1 MEDVVDMALGAPGG
15 APGAGS
21 WGVAEGGERSEG
33 YSPGS
38 PGRPVAED
46 PMESAIAQL
55 RLAWSLK
62 DPDVTADRWIA
73 SAEWPFR
80 AMALALEARRRVLW
94 GRLSALGAARM
105 QAQGE
110 ALGTVLALARR
121 LPRGMAPTRGA
132 GLGGAPEQGAP
143 RLEDLAGV
151 VGRATDLR
159 SYGWQALSPGA
170 MVAWALGHGAG
181 ALGTAA
187 ENPTVAWLSGG
198 PVPVANAQGP
208 CLVLGGVI
216 DAVVLRALRASAEGR
231 VDEALGIARMHSA
244 PLQDAAEQVECAA
257 AVLEAIDLR
266 VQEITW
272 LLGRLD
278 ARQARSVVPQGR
290 GLGPGPQDTG
300 AATAKV
306 AGPALAGPAPELLPG
321 ERAVLEMLTTLG
333 GALYRTA
340 TVPLLDDLGRLTRQS
355 GETVARVRRWLLMTP
370 EG

>member
-132 GLGGAPEQGAP
+132 GWVA
-143 RLEDLAGV
+143 R
-151 VGRATDLR
+151 R
-159 SYGWQALSPGA
+159 S
-170 MVAWALGHGAG
+170 
-181 ALGTAA
+181 
-187 ENPTVAWLSGG
+187 
-198 PVPVANAQGP
+198 
-208 CLVLGGVI
+208 
-216 DAVVLRALRASAEGR
+216 RALRGWRIWREWWAVPRTFAAMAGR
-231 VDEALGIARMHSA
+231 PCLPEPWWPGRWGMGPAR
-244 PLQDAAEQVECAA
+244 
-257 AVLEAIDLR
+257 
-266 VQEITW
+266 W
-272 LLGRLD
+272 
-278 ARQARSVVPQGR
+278 ARQRRTRPW
-290 GLGPGPQDTG
+290 PG
-300 AATAKV
+300 
-306 AGPALAGPAPELLPG
+306 
-321 ERAVLEMLTTLG
+321 
-333 GALYRTA
+333 
-340 TVPLLDDLGRLTRQS
+340 
-355 GETVARVRRWLLMTP
+355 
-370 EG
+370 

>member
-1 MEDVVDMALGAPGG
+1 
-15 APGAGS
+15 
-21 WGVAEGGERSEG
+21 
-33 YSPGS
+33 
-38 PGRPVAED
+38 
-46 PMESAIAQL
+46 MESAIAQL

>member
-1 MEDVVDMALGAPGG
+1 MEDVVGMALQAPGRALCVG
-15 APGAGS
+15 G
-21 WGVAEGGERSEG
+21 WGVTENGKRSEG
-33 YSPGS
+33 YNPR
-38 PGRPVAED
+38 PAGRPEPDD

-55 RLAWSLK
+55 RLAWCMK
-62 DPDVTADRWIA
+62 DPDTTADRWIA

-80 AMALALEARRRVLW
+80 AMALALEARRRALW
-94 GRLSALGAARM
+94 GRLSALGMARL

-110 ALGTVLALARR
+110 GLDTVLGLARR

-132 GLGGAPEQGAP
+132 GLGGTPEQGAP

-151 VGRATDLR
+151 VGRAADLR
-159 SYGWQALSPGA
+159 SYGWQGLSPGA

-181 ALGTAA
+181 AVGAAA

-198 PVPVANAQGP
+198 AVAAANAQGP
-208 CLVLGGVI
+208 CMVLGGVI

-231 VDEALGIARMHSA
+231 VDEALAIARMHSA

-257 AVLEAIDLR
+257 AMLDAIDLR

-272 LLGRLD
+272 LLGRLEARLGPVAHRAEIALALRE
-278 ARQARSVVPQGR
+278 ARQAHPTRAAGQG
-290 GLGPGPQDTG
+290 L
-300 AATAKV
+300 
-306 AGPALAGPAPELLPG
+306 APELLPG

-340 TVPLLDDLGRLTRQS
+340 TVHLLDDLGRLTRQS
-355 GETVARVRRWLLMTP
+355 GETVARMRRWLLMTP
-370 EG
+370 AG